1 MYTNTPSNKHTGK
14 HGHTHTHIH
23 ARNTGGPVRP
33 SLCLSPLS
41 YLGGPDKGEFSAN
54 KQVLHVWA
62 SLLRKQRLQEEN
74 EQPMVSQLCGPFCM
88 PIISAKQLKSGNLPR
103 EACFSAKPL
112 CVWVVDWGDACKQPI
127 RALLR
132 LPHHTRACLTLLRT
146 ITFYSRWG

>member
-14 HGHTHTHIH
+14 HGHTDTHTH

-41 YLGGPDKGEFSAN
+41 YLGGPDKGVFSAN
-54 KQVLHVWA
+54 KQAHHVWA

-103 EACFSAKPL
+103 DACFSTESAPCL
-112 CVWVVDWGDACKQPI
+112 YNGLRRCMQT
-127 RALLR
+127 ALLR
-132 LPHHTRACLTLLRT
+132 LPRHTCACLTLLRT
-146 ITFYSRWG
+146 ITFHSR